1 MALRGPLF
9 LTMKLELFY
18 YDECPYCQIV
28 LEVIDD
34 QDLGSKVIMSNVRK
48 NSQARDRHQKTT
60 GRTTVPCLY
69 IDDKPM
75 FESRDIAKWLE
86 VNRKKIIEG

>member
-1 MALRGPLF
+1 
-9 LTMKLELFY
+9 MKLELFY